1 MPELAKAYVQIIP
14 TTQGIQGE
22 LENLLGGEA
31 SAAGESAGGKFSSKF
46 GAALKT
52 TGAVAAAGFGI
63 AAGAAGALVKQVS
76 GVAAYGDNIDKM
88 SQKLGMSAEAYQE
101 WAAVMEHS
109 GTSIDAMQSSMKTL
123 ANAVENGN
131 EAFERLGISQEQLA
145 GMNNEEIFAATITAL
160 QNVDN
165 ETERTYLAGQ
175 LLGRGATELG
185 ALLNT
190 SAEET
195 QAMRDRVHE
204 LGGVMSDEAVKNA
217 AAFQDTL
224 QDLKTSIGGVSR
236 GLLTT
241 FLPSVTQIMDGLT
254 TLFSGGDGIQMIK
267 DGVDSFIENLTAN
280 TPQFVSSVVDIV
292 IALSTAVAEN
302 APSIITA
309 MVDALITNLPQLLRA
324 GGQIVISLISGIIQS
339 LPQLL
344 LEAGKLILIV
354 LEAVGEGVGQ
364 LLDAGANLVRGLWEG
379 IKGAA
384 AWLWQQI
391 SGWLGGLWDDIKGF
405 FGIASPSRQ
414 MAWAGEMLVEGLARG
429 IDDSADDAVD
439 AATRMNAGILSAMS
453 GGEYDMSATGS
464 AGVEIRH
471 TGTIRVEGVNSAG
484 ELVAVTDI
492 LYDTIVERL
501 RREAR
506 YA

>member
-22 LENLLGGEA
+22 LEDLLGNEA
-31 SAAGESAGGKFSSKF
+31 SDAGESAGGKFSSKF
-46 GAALKT
+46 GLVLKT

-63 AAGAAGALVKQVS
+63 AAGAAGELVKQVS

-88 SQKLGMSAEAYQE
+88 SQKLGMSATAYQE

-131 EAFERLGISQEQLA
+131 EAFDRLGISQEQLA

-267 DGVDSFIENLTAN
+267 DDRQHPAIRQQRNRHRDRPVDCRGRKR
-280 TPQFVSSVVDIV
+280 
-292 IALSTAVAEN
+292 ALHHHR
-302 APSIITA
+302 
-309 MVDALITNLPQLLRA
+309 D
-324 GGQIVISLISGIIQS
+324 GGRSDHQ
-339 LPQLL
+339 P
-344 LEAGKLILIV
+344 
-354 LEAVGEGVGQ
+354 
-364 LLDAGANLVRGLWEG
+364 
-379 IKGAA
+379 AA
-384 AWLWQQI
+384 AAPRGRTDRDQPHFRHHPI
-391 SGWLGGLWDDIKGF
+391 P
-405 FGIASPSRQ
+405 ASAP
-414 MAWAGEMLVEGLARG
+414 A
-429 IDDSADDAVD
+429 
-439 AATRMNAGILSAMS
+439 
-453 GGEYDMSATGS
+453 
-464 AGVEIRH
+464 
-471 TGTIRVEGVNSAG
+471 
-484 ELVAVTDI
+484 
-492 LYDTIVERL
+492 
-501 RREAR
+501 
-506 YA
+506 